1 MPLINSKQIK
11 FTKDVEFLTASQIK
25 NLAEGTLATDAV
37 NKSQLSA
44 AEAAATAAVAAEA
57 ALRAAADLAI
67 NVAAAAE
74 SAARIAGDSAEAA
87 RATAAESVLT
97 ADIATEKGRVDAI
110 LSLSD
115 ADKNSFTEIVALI
128 NSVDATNDSTF
139 AGYVVSNNAA
149 LDAET
154 AAGLLTLNKEG
165 ILTTDINLEFS
176 DAKVASVA
184 AVGQQSDPPEQA
196 ISLNNLST
204 LRWYAKL
211 FPLLP

>member
-87 RATAAESVLT
+87 RATAAEGLLQGN
-97 ADIATEKGRVDAI
+97 INIEKAKI
-110 LSLSD
+110 
-115 ADKNSFTEIVALI
+115 EIVQLKR
-128 NSVDATNDSTF
+128 N
-139 AGYVVSNNAA
+139 
-149 LDAET
+149 
-154 AAGLLTLNKEG
+154 
-165 ILTTDINLEFS
+165 
-176 DAKVASVA
+176 
-184 AVGQQSDPPEQA
+184 
-196 ISLNNLST
+196 
-204 LRWYAKL
+204 
-211 FPLLP
+211 